1 MEKFYS
7 LSRAQKAIYK
17 VDKLVGGSTCNICK
31 SILFNKK
38 YPVDEIKHG
47 IINVFRINDALRI
60 RIKDENGEPMQ
71 YFTEI
76 YPNDIEVL
84 YFNNKEELDAFGD
97 KWAKE
102 PINISGTLCEMKAV
116 VLPDRSGGICKMHHV
131 IGDIWS
137 IALMGIQ
144 LSKMLAGKPFE
155 TYSFFDYLKK
165 LEEYNRSKRHE
176 LDKAYYEEQFMK
188 LGENIYFSDKHPSS
202 FVAKR
207 KTFEIGQETIDTLSK
222 YAENNE
228 ATLFDIFVLTYSIY
242 LSRIKMNAEKFN
254 IGIALLNRSGAVE
267 RNTVG
272 NFVNSVPFLVELENN
287 KTFSENLTSIKTTV
301 FKMFRHQ
308 KYCSDELAENLKS
321 KYNFSGKFYDVL
333 FSYVNVIFDDSIETT
348 SYFQGEFH
356 ENLIINMDHL
366 HVVGKSNV
374 YYHYI
379 TEIFSESDINKIH
392 YAMLSIIDDAI
403 RNPDKKIS
411 ELEIAPKEE
420 LSILHGDTANLPE
433 NSTIPTL
440 FEETVAQKGDETC
453 IVTDDKNYTFTEFNN
468 LVKLID
474 LEIRKITHGKK
485 QTIAVAAERSIEMYA
500 SIYAIVRGGNS
511 YLPIDP
517 AYPEGR
523 IEYMLENSGTK
534 LVLAQDKFCDLF
546 NKIKVLNV
554 SETIRSGAFPT
565 ENPAVSALPEDTAYI
580 IYTSGSTGRPKGVK
594 VSHRSLLNRILWMEK
609 SYPLDENSVILQKT
623 PFTFDVSLWEIF
635 WWGISGGKMAFMK
648 SGEHFLPEKIVEAVK
663 RQGVTTIH
671 FVPSVFDLFVSRL
684 ENNPSERE
692 KVASLKDV
700 FVSGEVLSAS
710 LINRFY
716 AMFTAEKVKIHN
728 LYGPT
733 ECAVDVT
740 YYDCKSEETD
750 PLPIGKPIDNTD
762 IFILDSN
769 MQAVPKGVTGEICVG
784 GTNVG
789 EGYVNNEG
797 LTKEVFLKNPFG
809 EGKIYKTGD
818 LGYINSENE
827 IIFSGRKD
835 SQIKLN
841 GQRVELSEIENA
853 ISEIEGITLAA
864 VAARKNSEGSQIL
877 CAFYT
882 GESKESGE
890 IRQKLGSSLPGYM
903 IPQIIMHLEEMPL
916 TSSGKID
923 RQSLPVIDLDNIV
936 SGKEF
941 VEARTEEEKAL
952 VEAVKQV
959 LKTDRVS
966 VTDNFFELG
975 GDSIQAI
982 FVVSALHKAGFEL
995 SVADVA
1001 HNDTIETTALL
1012 LKRTSEDDGLS
1023 ILRGEKTVLPESST
1037 IPSLFEETVAQKGDE
1052 ICIVTDDKNYTF
1064 AEFNNL
1070 VKLID
1075 LEIRKITHGKKQT
1088 IAVAAERSIEMYASI
1103 YAIVRGGN
1111 SYLPIDPAYPEGR
1124 IEYML
1129 ENSGTKLVLAQDKFC
1144 DLFNKIKVLNVSET
1158 IRSGAFPTENP
1169 AVSALP
1175 EDTAYIIYTSGST
1188 GRPKG
1193 VKVSHRSLLN
1203 RILWMEKSYPLDE
1216 NSVILQKTP
1225 FTFDVSLWEIFWWG
1239 ISGGKMAFMK
1249 SGEHF
1254 LPEKIVEAV
1263 KRQGVTTIHFV
1274 PSVFDLFVSRL
1285 ENNPSEREK
1294 VASLKDVFVSGEV
1307 LSASLINR
1315 FYAMFTAEKVKIHN
1329 LYGPT
1334 ECAVDVTYYDCK
1346 SEETDPLPIGKPIDN
1361 TDIFI
1366 LDSNMQAV
1374 PKGVTG
1380 EICVGGTNVGE
1391 GYVNNEGLTKEVFLK
1406 NPFGEGK
1413 IYKTGDLGYIN
1424 SENEIIFSGRK
1435 DSQIKLNGQRVELSE
1450 IENAISEIEGITL
1463 AAVAARKNSEGSQIL
1478 CAFYT
1483 GESKESG
1490 EIRQKLGS
1498 SLPGY
1503 MIPQIIMHLEEMPLT
1518 SSGKIDRQSL
1528 PVIDLDNIVSGKEF
1542 VEARTEEEK
1551 ALVEA
1556 VKQVLKT
1563 DRVSVTD
1570 NFFEL
1575 GGDSIQAIFVV
1586 SALHKAGFELS
1597 VADVALHETISETAL
1612 SMKPA
1617 YKKVSEKQMKSG
1629 IPFTPIMKVFSA
1641 EEQLKLEEFSQTQ
1654 IIPVGKSGK
1663 EEIAAA
1669 LNAIVSHHD
1678 ILRAVVHENTLEI
1691 KGSDESKAYNL
1702 TVKDLR
1708 NEHDP
1713 DESINNDLKYK
1724 VVSFDLKNGPLV
1736 DAELYLTG
1744 SENILRITVQHF
1756 VIDAVSWRILADD
1769 LQTVLN
1775 QIAAGKEIKLPQK
1788 TASFKTW
1795 VENLEYYKNG
1805 EDAGKEKSF
1814 WLNTLDLLNNT
1825 ANLVRRGSQMREPRK
1840 YVFGFDETFTRQLVS
1855 DAGKAFGT
1863 HADELLLSALGLA
1876 VQEVSGN
1883 STAGICVESHG
1894 REQLHGN
1901 LDVGRT
1907 VGWFTS
1913 YFPVAFESKETLGDF
1928 IVNTKEIMRHIP
1940 KKGIGY
1946 TLLFGGI
1953 PEKTDIV
1960 YNFFGTVK
1968 GSDKYIFSTL
1978 TPETIRNNLPDRIF
1992 INTVIL
1998 NGRFYAVLSAY
2009 IDRMSGIVEKL
2020 GKAYE
2025 EKIREIADY
2034 CVEYKGNVKTVSDY
2048 SDSGLKKS
2056 ELEDFER
2063 MFEAGENE

>member
-84 YFNNKEELDAFGD
+84 YFKNKEELDAFGD

-403 RNPDKKIS
+403 KNPWKKIR
-411 ELEIAPKEE
+411 ELKIAPKEE
-420 LSILHGDTANLPE
+420 LSILQGDTANLPE
-433 NSTIPTL
+433 SAMIPSL
-440 FEETVAQKGDETC
+440 FEETVSKKGDETC
-453 IVTDDKNYTFTEFNN
+453 IVTDDKNYTFTKFNN

-485 QTIAVAAERSIEMYA
+485 RTIAVAAERSIEMYA

-554 SETIRSGAFPT
+554 SETIRSGALPT
-565 ENPAVSALPEDTAYI
+565 ENLPVLALPEDTAYI

-623 PFTFDVSLWEIF
+623 PYTFDVSLWEIF

-692 KVASLKDV
+692 KVAALKDV

-740 YYDCKSEETD
+740 SYDCKARESD
-750 PLPIGKPIDNTD
+750 PVPIGKPIANTD
-762 IFILDSN
+762 IFILDNN
-769 MQAVPKGVTGEICVG
+769 MQAVPKGVIGEIFIT

-789 EGYVNNEG
+789 EGYVNNEE

-903 IPQIIMHLEEMPL
+903 IPQVITHLEEMPL

-923 RQSLPVIDLDNIV
+923 RLSLP
-936 SGKEF
+936 E
-941 VEARTEEEKAL
+941 
-952 VEAVKQV
+952 
-959 LKTDRVS
+959 
-966 VTDNFFELG
+966 
-975 GDSIQAI
+975 
-982 FVVSALHKAGFEL
+982 
-995 SVADVA
+995 
-1001 HNDTIETTALL
+1001 
-1012 LKRTSEDDGLS
+1012 
-1023 ILRGEKTVLPESST
+1023 
-1037 IPSLFEETVAQKGDE
+1037 
-1052 ICIVTDDKNYTF
+1052 
-1064 AEFNNL
+1064 
-1070 VKLID
+1070 ID
-1075 LEIRKITHGKKQT
+1075 LEHVVLEKEFIEAKNQT
-1088 IAVAAERSIEMYASI
+1088 ERMVCDKFSEILHISPVSMNTDFFFSGGSSIDVLAFLSDERFRSISA
-1103 YAIVRGGN
+1103 
-1111 SYLPIDPAYPEGR
+1111 PEF
-1124 IEYML
+1124 IA
-1129 ENSGTKLVLAQDKFC
+1129 N
-1144 DLFNKIKVLNVSET
+1144 
-1158 IRSGAFPTENP
+1158 PTP
-1169 AVSALP
+1169 
-1175 EDTAYIIYTSGST
+1175 
-1188 GRPKG
+1188 
-1193 VKVSHRSLLN
+1193 
-1203 RILWMEKSYPLDE
+1203 
-1216 NSVILQKTP
+1216 
-1225 FTFDVSLWEIFWWG
+1225 
-1239 ISGGKMAFMK
+1239 
-1249 SGEHF
+1249 
-1254 LPEKIVEAV
+1254 
-1263 KRQGVTTIHFV
+1263 
-1274 PSVFDLFVSRL
+1274 
-1285 ENNPSEREK
+1285 
-1294 VASLKDVFVSGEV
+1294 
-1307 LSASLINR
+1307 
-1315 FYAMFTAEKVKIHN
+1315 
-1329 LYGPT
+1329 
-1334 ECAVDVTYYDCK
+1334 
-1346 SEETDPLPIGKPIDN
+1346 
-1361 TDIFI
+1361 
-1366 LDSNMQAV
+1366 
-1374 PKGVTG
+1374 
-1380 EICVGGTNVGE
+1380 
-1391 GYVNNEGLTKEVFLK
+1391 
-1406 NPFGEGK
+1406 
-1413 IYKTGDLGYIN
+1413 
-1424 SENEIIFSGRK
+1424 
-1435 DSQIKLNGQRVELSE
+1435 
-1450 IENAISEIEGITL
+1450 
-1463 AAVAARKNSEGSQIL
+1463 
-1478 CAFYT
+1478 
-1483 GESKESG
+1483 
-1490 EIRQKLGS
+1490 
-1498 SLPGY
+1498 
-1503 MIPQIIMHLEEMPLT
+1503 
-1518 SSGKIDRQSL
+1518 
-1528 PVIDLDNIVSGKEF
+1528 
-1542 VEARTEEEK
+1542 
-1551 ALVEA
+1551 
-1556 VKQVLKT
+1556 
-1563 DRVSVTD
+1563 
-1570 NFFEL
+1570 
-1575 GGDSIQAIFVV
+1575 
-1586 SALHKAGFELS
+1586 
-1597 VADVALHETISETAL
+1597 
-1612 SMKPA
+1612 
-1617 YKKVSEKQMKSG
+1617 
-1629 IPFTPIMKVFSA
+1629 
-1641 EEQLKLEEFSQTQ
+1641 
-1654 IIPVGKSGK
+1654 
-1663 EEIAAA
+1663 
-1669 LNAIVSHHD
+1669 
-1678 ILRAVVHENTLEI
+1678 
-1691 KGSDESKAYNL
+1691 
-1702 TVKDLR
+1702 
-1708 NEHDP
+1708 
-1713 DESINNDLKYK
+1713 
-1724 VVSFDLKNGPLV
+1724 
-1736 DAELYLTG
+1736 
-1744 SENILRITVQHF
+1744 
-1756 VIDAVSWRILADD
+1756 
-1769 LQTVLN
+1769 
-1775 QIAAGKEIKLPQK
+1775 
-1788 TASFKTW
+1788 
-1795 VENLEYYKNG
+1795 
-1805 EDAGKEKSF
+1805 
-1814 WLNTLDLLNNT
+1814 
-1825 ANLVRRGSQMREPRK
+1825 
-1840 YVFGFDETFTRQLVS
+1840 
-1855 DAGKAFGT
+1855 
-1863 HADELLLSALGLA
+1863 
-1876 VQEVSGN
+1876 
-1883 STAGICVESHG
+1883 AGICAALKNEKTNKYEYLQPLFVPEEFERAIVLFPYAGGNAESYSELVREIRKLLPDTAVYFIRFLHSVEECRAASEEVTDLKKICRIYFYAHCVG
-1894 REQLHGN
+1894 DSVALQIADFIEENQTTIDGLIVGANIPAEKPPKYNRWHLVPDAVMKKMLIRAGSRIGN
-1901 LDVGRT
+1901 LNNARTAAILRRFRDDSDFATFYFKSNPGKISSQITVIISKNDIFTPDFEDAEKNWQKYTHNKVNVRYIESDSHYFQAENADVL
-1907 VGWFTS
+1907 
-1913 YFPVAFESKETLGDF
+1913 AEM
-1928 IVNTKEIMRHIP
+1928 IA
-1940 KKGIGY
+1940 
-1946 TLLFGGI
+1946 
-1953 PEKTDIV
+1953 
-1960 YNFFGTVK
+1960 
-1968 GSDKYIFSTL
+1968 
-1978 TPETIRNNLPDRIF
+1978 ETI
-1992 INTVIL
+1992 
-1998 NGRFYAVLSAY
+1998 
-2009 IDRMSGIVEKL
+2009 KL
-2020 GKAYE
+2020 
-2025 EKIREIADY
+2025 
-2034 CVEYKGNVKTVSDY
+2034 
-2048 SDSGLKKS
+2048 
-2056 ELEDFER
+2056 
-2063 MFEAGENE
+2063 